1 MPSFH
6 GDHFDGGPCAA
17 EYSIA
22 PEQIQPSCSRTDETG
37 TLFIRITRKALPKKD
52 YRPILEAALDAEAD
66 FNKFAADNNREEVL
80 GLAGQP

>member
-52 YRPILEAALDAEAD
+52 YRPSDVP
-66 FNKFAADNNREEVL
+66 REC
-80 GLAGQP
+80 GLMKVGVR